1 MAGLIGLL
9 FTIWTLVSA
18 DLTVTQFDGPVRF
31 TDLYGSART
40 AEAALACPTDAAPI
54 LLLSDRF
61 SVATLVHELAHAY
74 DCQDNGVMDG
84 SPISRPDQRPA
95 WASEYCW
102 AADAEWYACAVVQYR
117 TLFPDEVAPWGHEEA
132 VPAPV
137 AVRTRDQLAA
147 RRAGG
152 GEGHATAGERPSGR
166 DASSRSR

>member
-1 MAGLIGLL
+1 MATFVIEGNGLTATGAISSEEIDQLIAHGHDPR
-9 FTIWTLVSA
+9 LVKHVHIPHA
-18 DLTVTQFDGPVRF
+18 HR
-31 TDLYGSART
+31 LYARGT
-40 AEAALACPTDAAPI
+40 WAKHPYVVL
-54 LLLSDRF
+54 
-61 SVATLVHELAHAY
+61 HELAHAY

-137 AVRTRDQLAA
+137 APRA
-147 RRAGG
+147 RRCPG
-152 GEGHATAGERPSGR
+152 P
-166 DASSRSR
+166 